1 MGPAPARLPLASIV
15 AMSIVLCCY
24 ILVHHGANSE
34 EVFPEADGPAAE
46 NSDELWLRSGPP
58 PRVVDVDDYATGDA
72 GGDDDTEVNL
82 LADLVGCCSLDCSV
96 TQSSC
101 GAGGQ
106 FVPAAVLID
115 VDAARVS
122 GVSRGVE
129 RGLQLLR

>member
-1 MGPAPARLPLASIV
+1 M
-15 AMSIVLCCY
+15 
-24 ILVHHGANSE
+24 LVHHGANSE